1 MKGRSRRDSVRGT
14 ARSDRGSHAGQP
26 VIRCLRDA
34 DLPRSAAGA
43 LRALGCEVVDVRDVG
58 LGGASDDSVFRYAV
72 SHGYILV
79 TADKGF
85 TSLLRF
91 PLGTHPGLIV
101 ARFPQ
106 HTPAH
111 RKSRILAQW
120 FARLS
125 EGDVAGNLLILEPRG
140 VRIRRTGL

>member
-1 MKGRSRRDSVRGT
+1 M
-14 ARSDRGSHAGQP
+14 
-26 VIRCLRDA
+26 IRYRLDA
-34 DLPRSAAGA
+34 DLPRSAAEA
-43 LRALGCEVVDVRDVG
+43 LRQLGCEVVDVRDIG
-58 LGGASDDSVFRYAV
+58 LGYASDDSVFRYAV
-72 SHGYILV
+72 THGYILV

-111 RKSRILAQW
+111 RKSRILARW
-120 FARLS
+120 IARLA
-125 EGDVAGNLLILEPRG
+125 EGDVAGNLLIVEPRG
-140 VRIRRTGL
+140 VRVRRTKP